1 GELSAQMTE
10 IAGTEGKIIA
20 TKTAKEKLDHIS
32 EQDKADAR
40 EKLINAGNQHPTSA
54 DINQQI
60 YDTAYTQALNDSGL
74 GTGGKYQKALQAA
87 TAAIQGL
94 AGNNLGQALAG
105 GASPYLAGVI
115 KDLTTDP
122 QTHQVDIVTN
132 TLAHAILG
140 AVAAEVSGN
149 NALSG
154 AAGAASGE
162 LAAQVLIKQLYGDG
176 AKVSELTEEQK
187 QTVSTLSTLA
197 AGLAGGIA
205 GDSSASALTGAQAGK
220 NAVDN
225 NHLSVDQNRS
235 RSEELVNCQGDSSCR
250 ATVRDK
256 YRQEYDRVQERIATC
271 SGADQC
277 VAVAKELRA
286 LQGDYSARMSEIQE
300 KARMQGLDSLTPAEV
315 REWADLRGAMSNID
329 ASRNLV
335 LHRAQVTGGSEE
347 TTQEIVKIMGQTG
360 IAASAGV
367 AGGIGKAGAKG
378 VKGGAIPVPNP
389 VTANNGLVYK
399 SNPKHTL
406 GGDGNR
412 LSAGIEPQNS
422 FNLFEK
428 SIPTKDPKVRLAI
441 DEKGNI
447 HRFFNER
454 KDGSGSFHWSGSTG
468 DGKNA
473 LGHNELRKFN
483 SEIKQLGGKK

>member
-1 GELSAQMTE
+1 MEW
-10 IAGTEGKIIA
+10 
-20 TKTAKEKLDHIS
+20 
-32 EQDKADAR
+32 
-40 EKLINAGNQHPTSA
+40 
-54 DINQQI
+54 
-60 YDTAYTQALNDSGL
+60 
-74 GTGGKYQKALQAA
+74 
-87 TAAIQGL
+87 
-94 AGNNLGQALAG
+94 
-105 GASPYLAGVI
+105 V
-115 KDLTTDP
+115 
-122 QTHQVDIVTN
+122 V
-132 TLAHAILG
+132 
-140 AVAAEVSGN
+140 
-149 NALSG
+149 
-154 AAGAASGE
+154 
-162 LAAQVLIKQLYGDG
+162 
-176 AKVSELTEEQK
+176 
-187 QTVSTLSTLA
+187 
-197 AGLAGGIA
+197 
-205 GDSSASALTGAQAGK
+205 
-220 NAVDN
+220 VDN
-225 NHLSVDQNRS
+225 NHLSVEKNQS
-235 RSEELVNCQGDSSCR
+235 RSEELVNCQGDTSCR

-256 YRQEYDRVQERIATC
+256 YRQEYDQVQERIATC

-277 VAVAKELRA
+277 VAVTKELRA

-367 AGGIGKAGAKG
+367 AGGISKAGAKG
-378 VKGGAIPVPNP
+378 VKGSAVPVPNP

-399 SNPKHTL
+399 SNSKHTL
-406 GGDGNR
+406 GGNGNR
-412 LSAGIEPQNS
+412 PSAGLEPQNS
-422 FNLFEK
+422 LNLFEK